1 MNLKYGT
8 NELLYKTE
16 TDSQTQRTD
25 LWLPRGRGREGWTG
39 RLGLADANVLYVGGI
54 NKALRHST
62 GNYRLMMISAYIGRR
77 SQHAAEDMI
86 HMWATIKA
94 IKEQQGNEIQG

>member
-1 MNLKYGT
+1 MWNLKYDS
-8 NELLYKTE
+8 NELIYKTE

-54 NKALRHST
+54 NKALPQST
-62 GNYRLMMISAYIGRR
+62 RNYAGSISCDWGGSAPCGSAVRNPT
-77 SQHAAEDMI
+77 SI
-86 HMWATIKA
+86 HEHVDSSPGIP
-94 IKEQQGNEIQG
+94 